1 MFGPSRTGSPQI
13 TLPSNQAM
21 QRNRWSVHMTYTI
34 FTFANTDLNLSD
46 DCGCSS
52 SESILGWALVWLTYP
67 AKLQKE
73 SDSGLI
79 CGAGL

>member
-1 MFGPSRTGSPQI
+1 MWIRKNAAEIAATEQSFSSRSGTQDKTAGATQLQI
-13 TLPSNQAM
+13 L
-21 QRNRWSVHMTYTI
+21 
-34 FTFANTDLNLSD
+34 DLNVSD
-46 DCGCSS
+46 DCDRDHFASGSVL
-52 SESILGWALVWLTYP
+52 EWALIWLTYP